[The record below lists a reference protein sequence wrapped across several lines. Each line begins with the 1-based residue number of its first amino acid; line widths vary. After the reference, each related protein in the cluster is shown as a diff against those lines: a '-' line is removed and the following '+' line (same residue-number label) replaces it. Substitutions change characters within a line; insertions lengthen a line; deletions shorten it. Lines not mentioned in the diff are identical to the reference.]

1 MERSMTW
8 SKLLAAAID
17 CSALASRVENCGVR
31 GASVEGRFG
40 ELGAGELG
48 LGELGLEVGA
58 GELWLEGL
66 GLGELVSGELWQNT
80 NVEQHTT
87 QAINM
92 AKRWGSAFL
101 GII

>member
-1 MERSMTW
+1 MTW
-8 SKLLAAAID
+8 SKLLAAAIV
-17 CSALASRVENCGVR
+17 CSALASRVENCGAR
-31 GASVEGRFG
+31 GASVEGGFG
-40 ELGAGELG
+40 ELGFGELGFGEVG
-48 LGELGLEVGA
+48 LGELG
-58 GELWLEGL
+58 
-66 GLGELVSGELWQNT
+66 SGELWQNT